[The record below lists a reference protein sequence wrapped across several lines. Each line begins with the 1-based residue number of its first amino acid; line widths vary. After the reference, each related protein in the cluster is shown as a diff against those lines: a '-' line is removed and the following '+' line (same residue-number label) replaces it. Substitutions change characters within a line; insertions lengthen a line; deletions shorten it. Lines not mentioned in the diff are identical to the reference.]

1 MKFSS
6 GYNIKIVVRKPW
18 DGYNFG
24 GRSLPGGI
32 SWWEVDNLQL
42 VAGGGGAPPYPPL
55 SRKKPDLYYACVT
68 HMYNIYLIL

>member
-32 SWWEVDNLQL
+32 SWWERDNLQL
-42 VAGGGGAPPYPPL
+42 VAGAEGGGLLPILPSVGKSL
-55 SRKKPDLYYACVT
+55 
-68 HMYNIYLIL
+68 IYTMLA

>member
-42 VAGGGGAPPYPPL
+42 VAGGGGGSSLASPQ
-55 SRKKPDLYYACVT
+55 
-68 HMYNIYLIL
+68 